1 MHSSQLNIM
10 KTVTSLV
17 LILFAASSL
26 RGQDIHFSQFYL
38 TPLIVNPALTGTFHG
53 ERRVILNYKDQW
65 RSIESIP
72 YQTMAFSYD
81 WTMLKKKWEHSYLGG
96 GISLFRDKAGDLSMG
111 QTQLNL
117 SISSIISLNEFQHLS
132 AGLQGGFA
140 QRSIDY
146 TNANW
151 ESQFDGSGFNNT
163 LPSNESFTSDPFI
176 YPDFSFG
183 AAWHYGTDESNIVA
197 NDMFRANAGIA
208 YLHLNQPRLK
218 FYDSKEQLHSR
229 LVVHGSTFFGLKNSV
244 GALLPSAIL
253 YIQGPQV
260 ESEYGVMF
268 RYMLKEESRYTGIF
282 KESAL
287 SLGGYF
293 RTGDAVIPAALLEIG
308 SFAFGITYDINVS
321 KLKVATAARGGI
333 EISLRYLS
341 PNPFRAGK
349 GTKSNV
355 RFL

>member
-1 MHSSQLNIM
+1 MQTTRKIAITTAMLTLLACMS
-10 KTVTSLV
+10 
-17 LILFAASSL
+17 
-26 RGQDIHFSQFYL
+26 RGQDIHFSQFFQA
-38 TPLIVNPALTGTFHG
+38 PLLINPALSGTFHG
-53 ERRVILNYKDQW
+53 DRRAIINYKDQW
-65 RSIESIP
+65 RSIDAIP

-81 WTMLKKKWEHSYLGG
+81 WTMFKKKWENSYLGG
-96 GISLFRDKAGDLSMG
+96 GIMVFRDKAGDLSMG
-111 QTQLNL
+111 QTQVNL
-117 SISSIISLNEFQHLS
+117 SVSSILSLNEFQHISVGLS
-132 AGLQGGFA
+132 GGAG

-146 TNANW
+146 ANARW
-151 ESQFDGSGFNNT
+151 ESQFDGSGFNTALSPQENYT
-163 LPSNESFTSDPFI
+163 NGPFI
-176 YPDFSFG
+176 YPDFSVG

-197 NDMFRANAGIA
+197 NDMFRANAGIS
-208 YLHLNQPRLK
+208 YLHLNKPKQQW
-218 FYDSKEQLHSR
+218 YDSGEQLHGR
-229 LVVHGSTFFGLKNSV
+229 FVMHCSTFFGLRNSV
-244 GALLPSAIL
+244 GALLPSAVF

-293 RTGDAVIPAALLEIG
+293 RTGDAIIPSALLEVG

-333 EISLRYLS
+333 ELSLRYIS
-341 PNPFRAGK
+341 PNPFKAGK

-355 RFL
+355 RFM